1 MMFDYSINKEKFKIF
16 LDELRSKNFYDD
28 LCLYM
33 DNLSVHTSKEIKT
46 RMDELGIAYI
56 YSPVYSPEF
65 NPIETIFALAK
76 RKIKNERLK
85 AIT

>member
-1 MMFDYSINKEKFKIF
+1 
-16 LDELRSKNFYDD
+16 
-28 LCLYM
+28 M
-33 DNLSVHTSKEIKT
+33 DNLSVHTSKEMKT

>member
-16 LDELRSKNFYDD
+16 LDELRSTYFYDD
-28 LCLYM
+28 LCIYM
-33 DNLSVHTSKEIKT
+33 DNLSVHTSKEIKA

-56 YSPVYSPEF
+56 YSPIYSPEF
-65 NPIETIFALAK
+65 NPIETIFSLAK
-76 RKIKNERLK
+76 RQIKNERLK